1 MKKAAVAEL
10 KASLSRFLAG
20 VKAGEEVLVTERGR
34 PIARIVP
41 VTRDRDEEE
50 QRLRRMEVEGL
61 IRIGS
66 RKLPRAFWDLSRPS
80 DPEGSVRRALIE
92 ERIEGR

>member
-1 MKKAAVAEL
+1 MKKAAIAEL

-20 VKAGEEVLVTERGR
+20 VKVGEEVLITERGR

-41 VTRDRDEEE
+41 VTRPGDEED

-66 RKLPRAFWDLSRPS
+66 RRLPKAFWELPRPD
-80 DPEGSVRRALIE
+80 DPDGSVRRTLLQ
-92 ERIEGR
+92 ERLEGR